1 MALLWSLVWM
11 PWCES
16 AFICWIFRAHHAS
29 RQDASTSSG
38 ESRSESGES
47 HVRLAFAPVMH
58 GPIIALRHMRR
69 LVMVAIG
76 GGTMALLVPTP
87 GPDDPAIGI
96 KNTRETAL
104 ADA

>member
-1 MALLWSLVWM
+1 
-11 PWCES
+11 
-16 AFICWIFRAHHAS
+16 
-29 RQDASTSSG
+29 
-38 ESRSESGES
+38 
-47 HVRLAFAPVMH
+47 MH

-87 GPDDPAIGI
+87 GPHDPAIGI